1 MTGPILCLSISHR
14 FDHGS
19 HDPPA
24 LRKIGSKS
32 CGALKATSL
41 PRVPNKASPTRSGIR
56 VESLGV
62 LPLWNGQT
70 SQVLGLNLR
79 HKKTNETMTKKRE
92 GASTCRRYPLDLPST
107 SHDRSHFQRLR
118 FEKP

>member
-24 LRKIGSKS
+24 LRKIESSS
-32 CGALKATSL
+32 CGALTATSL
-41 PRVPNKASPTRSGIR
+41 PRVPNKASPDSSGIR
-56 VESLGV
+56 VELLAPWGV
-62 LPLWNGQT
+62 PLWNGQT

-79 HKKTNETMTKKRE
+79 HKKTNETMTMKRE

-118 FEKP
+118 F